1 MRVARFMLRS
11 AKGAM
16 FATGAVSLISGLF
29 NAGLI
34 AVVHRA
40 LVDPGAAWTMLA
52 VAFVVLGFGKLV
64 TGYYSE
70 VLLTRYA
77 QRAVARLRIGLARQ
91 LLGVPH
97 RRFVEIG
104 PARIY
109 AALTD
114 DVGKVGQSLYM
125 LPAFAVNVAI
135 LAGGALYLIYLS
147 WHAIV
152 VLGLLVVVGGTV
164 HRLLSR
170 RAYRALH
177 QARDE
182 HDKLIGHF
190 VTLTQGIKE
199 LKLHRGRRDAYVA
212 DELSPTAERLVDHN
226 VLAHARYI
234 LAHST
239 SHFFFFV
246 LIGAILFGVPA
257 FTEASGPVITG
268 YVLTC
273 LYLMGPLSGAV
284 GALPRFAEADVALN
298 RVQELG
304 VQLADHPAESVGE
317 QPVEWE
323 SVELRGV
330 TRQYHHERHGALFT
344 LGPLELT
351 IRPGEVLF
359 VTGSN
364 GSGKSTLARLLTG
377 LDTPDGGAVLWD
389 GREVDDDNR
398 DDYRQ
403 LFSTVF
409 SDFFLFES
417 LLGLEAPDLDERAAG
432 YLETLQLSHKVEIEA
447 GVLSSTDLSQ
457 GQRKRLA
464 LLTAYL
470 EDRPIYLFDEWAAD
484 QDPEFKEVFYHQLV
498 PELRALGKTVIVIT
512 HDDRYFHLADR
523 RLRLA
528 DGRVL
533 DQAT

>member
-1 MRVARFMLRS
+1 
-11 AKGAM
+11 M

-40 LVDPGAAWTMLA
+40 LVDPGGTAWTTLA
-52 VAFVVLGFGKLV
+52 LAFVILGLGKIL

-77 QRAVARLRIGLARQ
+77 QKAVTRLRVDLVRKLLA
-91 LLGVPH
+91 VPH
-97 RRFVEIG
+97 RRFVEVG
-104 PARIY
+104 AARVY

-152 VLGLLVVVGGTV
+152 VLGALVLVGGTV

-177 QARDE
+177 KARDE
-182 HDKLIGHF
+182 HDRLIDHF
-190 VTLTQGIKE
+190 VTLTRGIKE

-212 DELSPTAERLVDHN
+212 DELSPTAERLVGHN
-226 VLAHARYI
+226 VVAHARYI

-257 FTEASGPVITG
+257 IADANGVVITG

-284 GALPRFAEADVALN
+284 GALPRFAEADVALG

-304 VQLADHPAESVGE
+304 VELADQPAERAGAESVK
-317 QPVEWE
+317 WE
-323 SVELRGV
+323 SIALRGV
-330 TRQYHHERHGALFT
+330 TRQYRHERHGALFT

-351 IRPGEVLF
+351 IEPGEVLF

-377 LDTPDGGAVLWD
+377 LDTPDEGAVVWD
-389 GREVDDDNR
+389 GREVDDDSR

-409 SDFFLFES
+409 SDFFLFDS

-432 YLETLQLSHKVEIEA
+432 YLETLQLSHKVQIQA

-498 PELRALGKTVIVIT
+498 PELRARGKTVIVIT
-512 HDDRYFHLADR
+512 HDDRYFELADR

-528 DGRVL
+528 DGQVL